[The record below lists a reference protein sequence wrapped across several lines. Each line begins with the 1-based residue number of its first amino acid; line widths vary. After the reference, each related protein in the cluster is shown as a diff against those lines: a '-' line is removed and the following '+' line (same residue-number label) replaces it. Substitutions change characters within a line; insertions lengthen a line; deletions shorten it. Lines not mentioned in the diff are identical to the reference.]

1 MHSRIFQ
8 VSNESIAEEDFI
20 RESRYDEETRFDY
33 VVTSKIAEDL
43 KWLSNVK
50 GLKID
55 VEARTITLI
64 SKEKYFKRAYYN
76 FLKLMEELHDA
87 SLNEFANDSLR
98 LKVYELKQSYEDT
111 IGFYI
116 DDNGEEFGLVT
127 LDEWVRGVEEGRV
140 AHVGQ
145 TFDYHF

>member
-8 VSNESIAEEDFI
+8 VSNKSIAEENFI
-20 RESRYDEETRFDY
+20 KESRYDEETKFDY

-43 KWLSNVK
+43 KWLSSVK
-50 GLKID
+50 GLEID
-55 VEARTITLI
+55 VEARTITLV
-64 SKEKYFKRAYYN
+64 SKEDYFKRKYYN
-76 FLKLMEELHDA
+76 FLKLIEELHGA

-98 LKVYELKQSYEDT
+98 FKIYELKQTYEDT
-111 IGFYI
+111 TGFYI

-127 LDEWVRGVEEGRV
+127 LDEWVREVEEGRV